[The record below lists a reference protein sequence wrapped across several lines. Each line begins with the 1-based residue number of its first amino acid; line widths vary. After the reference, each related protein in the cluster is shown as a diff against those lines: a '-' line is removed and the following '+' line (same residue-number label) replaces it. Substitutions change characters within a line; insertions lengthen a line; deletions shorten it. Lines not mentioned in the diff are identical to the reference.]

1 MKFLRKC
8 CIIIFDFGRCYACPK
23 ENFKEMNDMFNF
35 LAISAAEAY
44 TLMPSDDGYWGMVC
58 STVVT
63 GIAVVFLALAILI
76 GFLFLMGAILG
87 RKKKPKEEKTEA
99 TAVQSTPAPE
109 AEIIEAVEEDDSEV
123 IAVISAAIAAYSEA
137 DGKQYRITSV
147 KKREKNQRSG
157 WSAAGVIEN
166 TRGF

>member
-1 MKFLRKC
+1 M
-8 CIIIFDFGRCYACPK
+8 FD
-23 ENFKEMNDMFNF
+23 F

-44 TLMPSDDGYWGMVC
+44 TLMPSDDGYWSLVG

-63 GIAVVFLALAILI
+63 GMVVVFLALAILI
-76 GFLFLMGAILG
+76 GFLFLMGAILSH
-87 RKKKPKEEKTEA
+87 KKKPKEEKAEVA
-99 TAVQSTPAPE
+99 AVQNNPAPE
-109 AEIIEAVEEDDSEV
+109 AEIIDAAEEDDSEV

-137 DGKQYRITSV
+137 DGKQYRITNV

>member
-1 MKFLRKC
+1 
-8 CIIIFDFGRCYACPK
+8 
-23 ENFKEMNDMFNF
+23 MNDMFDF

-44 TLMPSDDGYWGMVC
+44 TLMPSDDGYWSLVG

-63 GIAVVFLALAILI
+63 GMVVVFLALAILI
-76 GFLFLMGAILG
+76 GFLFLMGAILSH
-87 RKKKPKEEKTEA
+87 KKKPKEEKAEVA
-99 TAVQSTPAPE
+99 AVQNNPAPE
-109 AEIIEAVEEDDSEV
+109 AEIIDAAEEDDSEV

-137 DGKQYRITSV
+137 DGKQYRITNV

>member
-1 MKFLRKC
+1 M
-8 CIIIFDFGRCYACPK
+8 FD
-23 ENFKEMNDMFNF
+23 F

-44 TLMPSDDGYWGMVC
+44 TLMPSDDGYWSLVG

-63 GIAVVFLALAILI
+63 GMVVVFLALAILI
-76 GFLFLMGAILG
+76 GFLFLMGAILSH
-87 RKKKPKEEKTEA
+87 KKKPKEEKAEVA
-99 TAVQSTPAPE
+99 AVQNNPAPE
-109 AEIIEAVEEDDSEV
+109 AEIIDAAEEDDSEV